1 MARRLLMYPHDVQTS
16 GNLPRALLVALI
28 IILAIAFAFPWPT
41 RPVISRWPGSQAI
54 FAAVPDLIGTAVA
67 PNAPAEI
74 VALAAPQTV
83 SLERYSQASRLV
95 DADPSQHVSYYRRD
109 LPGGG
114 ALAYFVVQLSEH
126 VHIEVLNADDATPGS
141 DASGDTI
148 WTDGRPHLATVAEI
162 AQAPYAARD
171 GLALLG
177 AMAFG
182 FHGDLRTS
190 DEGTV
195 VINGEIRRVNPG
207 RAALCITRDGR
218 AEIGRYDAKA
228 LEKCEQAIG
237 AGPVV
242 LWQGKIANPAVTTE
256 TGEFLP
262 FNPLNEDFVLLD
274 WRRKIYSGNYPKSV
288 IGVGADANGAPY
300 LIMATSYGVTGVD
313 LAGQL
318 KVMGCTAA
326 LGGDDDTSTQAVWR
340 GAVVQ
345 PGNVREVP
353 DAVAIY
359 VRQ

>member
-1 MARRLLMYPHDVQTS
+1 MYPRDVQSS
-16 GNLPRALLVALI
+16 GNFRRALLVALI
-28 IILAIAFAFPWPT
+28 IILAIVFGFPWPT
-41 RPVISRWPGSQAI
+41 RPVLSRWPGTQALI
-54 FAAVPDLIGTAVA
+54 GAVPDLIGAITA
-67 PNAPAEI
+67 PDAPAEI
-74 VALAAPQTV
+74 VALAAPQAL
-83 SLERYSQASRLV
+83 SLERYNQASRLV
-95 DADPSQHVSYYRRD
+95 DADPNQRVSYYRRD

-114 ALAYFVVQLSEH
+114 TLAYFVVQLSEH
-126 VHIEVLNADDATPGS
+126 VHIEVVNADGATPGS

-148 WTDGRPHLATVAEI
+148 WTDGQPHLATVAEMV
-162 AQAPYAARD
+162 QAPYAARD

-182 FHGDLRTS
+182 FHGDARTS

-228 LEKCEQAIG
+228 LEKCDQAIG
-237 AGPVV
+237 AGPVI
-242 LWQGKIANPAVTTE
+242 LWQGKIANPAVTTQ
-256 TGEFLP
+256 TDQFLP
-262 FNPLNEDFVLLD
+262 FNPLGEDFVLLD
-274 WRRKIYSGNYPKSV
+274 WRRKIYNGNYPKSV
-288 IGVGADANGAPY
+288 IGIGTDANGTFY
-300 LIMATSYGVTGVD
+300 LIMATSYGVGGVD

-318 KVMGCTAA
+318 KAMGCTAA

-345 PGNVREVP
+345 PGKVREVP
-353 DAVAIY
+353 DAVAVY